1 MNLEAR
7 VSKLEAATDT
17 RAPITIWADDK
28 TPEQIEAEITERGGF
43 HWPARVAGG
52 LEEGVTGNGSRA
64 AAKRGWD
71 CNRRSPRPSPRLLK
85 QEKNNERI

>member
-28 TPEQIEAEITERGGF
+28 TPEQIEAEITERGGSIGR
-43 HWPARVAGG
+43 RVLLVGWKKASPEMEAV
-52 LEEGVTGNGSRA
+52 LPPSAVWIATGVPRALATIAKTG
-64 AAKRGWD
+64 KE
-71 CNRRSPRPSPRLLK
+71 
-85 QEKNNERI
+85 Q